1 MEFDFSKLNRMD
13 RSKLIISTIV
23 PRPIGLVTT
32 VSSDGIINAS
42 PYSFF
47 NGMSSDPPLVVL
59 GLERYDH
66 APNKD
71 TGDNI
76 AANGEFVVNLVSE
89 DIAEAMNV
97 TAITFPPE
105 IDELAEAG
113 LTPVASKMVAA
124 PWIAESPV
132 AFECV
137 TTNTLD
143 VGERNQIIVGEVVN
157 MHIDDAY
164 IDTEKMYV
172 DTPALNLI
180 GRMHGGGWYARTT
193 DLFEMNRTPLK
204 KWQDSQKPAE
214 GDTE

>member
-1 MEFDFSKLNRMD
+1 MEFDFSKLRRID

-32 VSSDGIINAS
+32 ISNSGVVNAA

-59 GLERYDH
+59 GLERYGH

-76 AANGEFVVNLVSE
+76 AENGEFVVNLVCE
-89 DIAEAMNV
+89 DLADAMNV

-113 LTPVASKMVAA
+113 LTAATSKTVT
-124 PWIAESPV
+124 PPFIAESPV
-132 AFECV
+132 SFECKV
-137 TTNTLD
+137 THTLN
-143 VGERNQIIVGEVVN
+143 VGKENQIIVGEVLH
-157 MHIDDAY
+157 MHIDDAFV
-164 IDTEKMYV
+164 DTEKMYV
-172 DTPALNLI
+172 DTPALKLI

-193 DLFEMNRTPLK
+193 DLFELNRIPLEDRQSDK
-204 KWQDSQKPAE
+204 
-214 GDTE
+214 